1 MPGAETQPLPIHL
14 FPNVLIFTEA
24 IKNYYV
30 GQWLWVAGRKQP
42 EVLKVECFSFEQVE
56 ILKAY
61 ETAIE

>member
-1 MPGAETQPLPIHL
+1 MPGAETQPVPIHL

-24 IKNYYV
+24 IKKLLCLAGEV
-30 GQWLWVAGRKQP
+30 GEKQP
-42 EVLKVECFSFEQVE
+42 EVLKLECFSFEQVE